1 MIARGVVFD
10 SSAVVAMMTRE
21 ASAMSLT
28 EQLDVMRP
36 RLISAGTVL
45 EVSLVLQQRFGESAD
60 LLVDDFL
67 HAFSVEVVAFDAAQL
82 RMARDASRRFG
93 RGRHR
98 AALNY
103 GDCFSY
109 ALAMTRGLP
118 LLFVGEEFAQTDV
131 RALTS

>member
-1 MIARGVVFD
+1 MRAITARTADPAFIARGLPSV
-10 SSAVVAMMTRE
+10 
-21 ASAMSLT
+21 
-28 EQLDVMRP
+28 
-36 RLISAGTVL
+36 ISCRDL
-45 EVSLVLQQRFGESAD
+45 RSSLVLQQRFGESAD
-60 LLVDDFL
+60 LLVNDFL
-67 HAFSVEVVAFDAAQL
+67 RAFSVEVVAFDAAQL

-118 LLFVGEEFAQTDV
+118 PLFLGEGFRKRTFAD
-131 RALTS
+131 